1 MIFRGWWNTR
11 LHSIGFLSDF
21 RVTITLRKE
30 FIVSKIGT
38 FIHSVIVGLL
48 LLGCQSVAQAGAPGP
63 YRLVFM
69 DISELPYQDGQKL
82 AIELRKMDKLSE
94 VQKDSCFMCNG
105 AKDNDEI
112 DFIYLYSVPVGLS
125 VDDLRK
131 AVNGDDDA
139 KRRMQTVLNQFADA
153 QGANVDGLL
162 IYLHQEGK
170 VTIYTMDREIGSKLK
185 AETKPVKTRLLHSS
199 LDTLLEK
206 AAGKLNRPV

>member
-1 MIFRGWWNTR
+1 M
-11 LHSIGFLSDF
+11 
-21 RVTITLRKE
+21 
-30 FIVSKIGT
+30 SKIGT

-48 LLGCQSVAQAGAPGP
+48 LLGCLSVAQAGDPGP
-63 YRLVFM
+63 YRLVFI
-69 DISELPYQDGQKL
+69 DISEHPYQDGQKL

-94 VQKDSCFMCNG
+94 VQKDDCFMCNG
-105 AKDNDEI
+105 AEDNYQIE
-112 DFIYLYSVPVGLS
+112 FIYLYSIPVGLS
-125 VDDLRK
+125 VEDLRK

-139 KRRMQTVLNQFADA
+139 KRRMQTVLNHFADA
-153 QGANVDGLL
+153 RGSNVNGLL
-162 IYLHQEGK
+162 IYQHQEGK